1 MLHRTLRATAT
12 SWKEY
17 FTVLMPAFNA
27 SVFMAALL
35 LVTKWFLPAGF
46 KMLYSLVI
54 LIAVGFCSYAAA
66 LWHFRRDRV
75 RQVVSALSHVFKKE

>member
-1 MLHRTLRATAT
+1 MLYRTLRATAT

-17 FTVLMPAFNA
+17 FSSLKPAFNA

-35 LVTKWFLPAGF
+35 FITKWFLPAGF
-46 KMLYSLVI
+46 KMLYSLLI
-54 LIAVGFCSYAAA
+54 LIAVGICSYAAA

-75 RQVVSALSHVFKKE
+75 RQVISALSHVFKKE